1 MNIGSNLGFVCIG
14 IGICIC
20 IGIMSAPMTSH
31 RRAAGHRLFVTTRSQ
46 VPVALP
52 QAGAVTCADAADVAR
67 QADIIVTRVPDMP
80 ATPDLEQVLFGKG
93 GIADHH
99 GGGAA
104 KTTSRACFR
113 CGSGWA
119 RK

>member
-14 IGICIC
+14 IGICICIC

-31 RRAAGHRLFVTTRSQ
+31 RRAAGHRLFVTTRSH

-67 QADIIVTRVPDMP
+67 QADIIVTRVPDTP
-80 ATPDLEQVLFGKG
+80 DTPDLEQVLFGKG
-93 GIADHH
+93 GIADDH
-99 GGGAA
+99 GGGPQ
-104 KTTSRACFR
+104 KHLHSVLPL
-113 CGSGWA
+113 WQ
-119 RK
+119 